1 MKNIIRNLKQNQRFL
16 ISSTISFGLLFL
28 SVLLIKYTQNILP
41 SLVPLWLTQKWGE
54 GRLAPKTFLYIIP
67 LIQFIF
73 TLTNTLIINLAIKK
87 RKNEYETVLSYLS
100 IFVNLLFLSFL
111 FKIISNITFFPFNT
125 IDARFLNIIPPF
137 ILSLGISAFSTKYV
151 IKFAHKFNVVTDPRT
166 DTHPAM
172 LIKAPVPRAGVLA
185 FYIGFIITSLLFLPL
200 DSKKFIGI
208 YAGTTLMVILGVLD
222 DKFKDINRY
231 IRLLIMLG
239 AATFT
244 SLFGVITFYLNNP
257 FNSSIKLDGL
267 IYKFNAFGGDHK
279 IFILAVL
286 FSIAWM
292 VWVMNTISW
301 SNGID
306 GQFSGIAGITALTIA
321 LLSLRFAPIDQ
332 ENLNIATLSAIAA
345 GAIFGLTPYTW
356 YPMKIMW
363 GFGATAVGLVLAST
377 SILSISKVAVASL
390 VLLVPFLDAAVSM
403 IRRVLKRR
411 SPFFGDREHLH
422 HKLLDLGWSK
432 PQVALFYWV
441 ITGFLGAIAIASSG
455 KDTIL
460 TIVTFAGVI
469 GFSIIVLNLIGS
481 KKKS

>member
-1 MKNIIRNLKQNQRFL
+1 M
-16 ISSTISFGLLFL
+16 
-28 SVLLIKYTQNILP
+28 
-41 SLVPLWLTQKWGE
+41 
-54 GRLAPKTFLYIIP
+54 
-67 LIQFIF
+67 
-73 TLTNTLIINLAIKK
+73 
-87 RKNEYETVLSYLS
+87 
-100 IFVNLLFLSFL
+100 
-111 FKIISNITFFPFNT
+111 
-125 IDARFLNIIPPF
+125 
-137 ILSLGISAFSTKYV
+137 
-151 IKFAHKFNVVTDPRT
+151 
-166 DTHPAM
+166 
-172 LIKAPVPRAGVLA
+172 
-185 FYIGFIITSLLFLPL
+185 
-200 DSKKFIGI
+200 
-208 YAGTTLMVILGVLD
+208 
-222 DKFKDINRY
+222 
-231 IRLLIMLG
+231 
-239 AATFT
+239 
-244 SLFGVITFYLNNP
+244 
-257 FNSSIKLDGL
+257 
-267 IYKFNAFGGDHK
+267 
-279 IFILAVL
+279 
-286 FSIAWM
+286 
-292 VWVMNTISW
+292 
-301 SNGID
+301 
-306 GQFSGIAGITALTIA
+306 
-321 LLSLRFAPIDQ
+321 RFAPIDQ